1 MCRVSV
7 TCCCHRDGGAG
18 WLMVVGIVGAAVLVG
33 PAVAALVGLVASL
46 ISAIVTAVCVSVG
59 IVVAGWVLKGVAVA
73 AIDEAGLR
81 RHNRRMAAS
90 YPHVARELG
99 LPGPQPSTPALPAAA
114 PRLVV
119 DADVLEVR
127 GAR

>member
-7 TCCCHRDGGAG
+7 TCCCDRGGSDWPMIAAI
-18 WLMVVGIVGAAVLVG
+18 LGAAVLVG

-46 ISAIVTAVCVSVG
+46 ITAIVTAVCVSVG
-59 IVVAGWVLKGVAVA
+59 IVVAGWVVKGVAVA

-81 RHNRRMAAS
+81 RHNRRMAAI

-99 LPGPQPSTPALPAAA
+99 LPGPPPSTPALPAAA
-114 PRLVV
+114 PRQVV
-119 DADVLEVR
+119 DAEVIQVR
-127 GAR
+127 RAR